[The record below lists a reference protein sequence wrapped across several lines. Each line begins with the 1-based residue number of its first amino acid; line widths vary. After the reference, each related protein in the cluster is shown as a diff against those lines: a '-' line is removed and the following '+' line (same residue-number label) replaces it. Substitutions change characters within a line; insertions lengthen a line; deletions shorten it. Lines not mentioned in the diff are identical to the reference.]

1 MNKYLLFTLV
11 LLTLLFAACG
21 DDDSGNST
29 TVTTISSLNFIGEQ
43 VIPDGAMLQGE
54 IIGGLSSIDYSNGT
68 YYIISD
74 APNAPIRF
82 YTANLTF
89 DATSFT
95 NVQINTQIELLDA
108 DGNAFMSNEADPEA
122 IRIDSQSGNIIWASE
137 GYVDDRDVDPFVRE
151 ASLAGAYVKDI
162 QIPSIFQADSTAGQG
177 PRNNGTFEGLC
188 LSQDGQGY
196 WVSMELP
203 LEQDGVSPVFGTDTD
218 SPVRIAFIDRST
230 GSFGRQF
237 AYELG
242 AVVRDGGFTVNG
254 VVEIL
259 EYATDKFLVLERSF
273 ATGYDDGGNDVR
285 IYDVDASNATDISS
299 IGSLSDATYTPATK
313 TLLFDFENIRAQ
325 LSTVPGG
332 TANVVDNIEGI
343 TFGPDLPNGNKSLV
357 LVADN
362 NFSAFG
368 AQLNQFV
375 VLEVIP

>member
-11 LLTLLFAACG
+11 LLTLLFSACG

-29 TVTTISSLNFIGEQ
+29 TVTTISSLSFIGEQ

-122 IRIDSQSGNIIWASE
+122 IRIDPQSGNVIWASE

-162 QIPSIFQADSTAGQG
+162 QIPSIFQADSIAGQG

-242 AVVRDGGFTVNG
+242 SVVRDGGFTVNG

-285 IYDVDASNATDISS
+285 IYDVDASSATDISS
-299 IGSLSDATYTPATK
+299 IGSLSDATYTSATK
-313 TLLFDFENIRAQ
+313 TLLFDFESVRAQ